1 MLYLSSLRPDA
12 EQAGGRPRPG
22 RRASRNGVA
31 SRQIAKG
38 ELTTITF
45 IVIDEGG
52 MALGSHASRE
62 GAIGAVN
69 NRVETA
75 LSFLVKQSRQRAA

>member
-1 MLYLSSLRPDA
+1 MLNKQVDDPDL
-12 EQAGGRPRPG
+12 AGALPQWCGESPN
-22 RRASRNGVA
+22 S
-31 SRQIAKG
+31 KG

-45 IVIDEGG
+45 IVIDDGG
-52 MALGSHASRE
+52 MALASHASRE
-62 GAIGAVN
+62 GAIGAAN